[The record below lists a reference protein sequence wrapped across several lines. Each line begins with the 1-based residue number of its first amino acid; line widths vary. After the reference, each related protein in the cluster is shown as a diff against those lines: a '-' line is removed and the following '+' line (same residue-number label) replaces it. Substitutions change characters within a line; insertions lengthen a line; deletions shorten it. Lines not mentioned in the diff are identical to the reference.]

1 MLDQQDILKLRI
13 LLCFLNTDT
22 QDCTVTGISRVLGKE
37 KYTISRT
44 LALMEKEGLIDREN
58 VRKPMLTEL
67 GQKEAVRYNE
77 RVEYALNHL
86 LYEGVDIESASQD
99 AFLWALY
106 CSDQT
111 MSVIE
116 STYERYRVKYELRN
130 QKQFNGST
138 FCKIL
143 KDGSYEFPF
152 IIYRENAKN
161 GNNLSMANEGFEHP
175 CTLIVKN
182 GVGTIQ
188 LRAVNVSARSA
199 INGKLLH
206 AKVKGLKYFD
216 NGRYISAE
224 MKGDVVSFPAEA
236 IKFVNMGNGV
246 GQVLHGSISLKMQG
260 SVSVVHMPESTAIFT
275 III

>member
-1 MLDQQDILKLRI
+1 MLDQQDVLKLRI
-13 LLCFLNTDT
+13 LLCFLNTDER
-22 QDCTVTGISRVLGKE
+22 DCTVTGIARILGKE

-58 VRKPMLTEL
+58 ARKPVLTKQGETDAL
-67 GQKEAVRYNE
+67 RYNE

-86 LYEGVDIESASQD
+86 LYEGVDIESATQD

-116 STYERYRVKYELRN
+116 STYDRYRIKYELRN
-130 QKQFNGST
+130 QKQFSGAAL
-138 FCKIL
+138 CKMM

-152 IIYRENAKN
+152 MIYRENAKN

-175 CTLIVKN
+175 CTWIVKN
-182 GVGTIQ
+182 GVGVVQ

-199 INGKLLH
+199 LDGKLLH
-206 AKVKGLKYFD
+206 AKVRGLKYFD

-224 MKGDVVSFPAEA
+224 TKGDILSFPAEA
-236 IKFVNMGNGV
+236 IKFVNMGTGA
-246 GQVLHGSISLKMQG
+246 GQVLHGSVCMKMQG
-260 SVSVVHMPESTAIFT
+260 SVSVMHMPESTAIFT
-275 III
+275 IIV